1 MPPIERPP
9 SAEGNVGAVFQALV
23 HPMRRR
29 LLWELRQAGGSLT
42 AGHIAARLP
51 CAASSTSRHL
61 AILQKAGLVRLE
73 VKGARHIYRLASDRL
88 LRVAGAWI
96 LEVGGAD
103 SLDGAA

>member
-9 SAEGNVGAVFQALV
+9 AADGSVGAVFQALV

-29 LLWELRQAGGSLT
+29 LLWELRQAGGSLC

-61 AILQKAGLVRLE
+61 AILQRAGLVRLE
-73 VKGARHIYRLASDRL
+73 IKGPRHIYRLSRDRL
-88 LRVAGAWI
+88 VRVAGAWI
-96 LEVGGAD
+96 LEIGGAA
-103 SLDGAA
+103 SLDNAG